1 MNRRT
6 FISSIVSTTTIF
18 ATAGCVTVEPGGTVD
33 VVVNNCLD
41 SDQTDGKKDK
51 KADIQIRHER
61 NNMVIF
67 DETVT
72 VPEMSCSD
80 VVDGVEHEDV
90 FPEAGL
96 YTVSVTVDGY
106 DQSEEQVEFS
116 NQEIEDNTDNV
127 VITIRENNIRIA

>member
-33 VVVNNCLD
+33 LVVNNCLD